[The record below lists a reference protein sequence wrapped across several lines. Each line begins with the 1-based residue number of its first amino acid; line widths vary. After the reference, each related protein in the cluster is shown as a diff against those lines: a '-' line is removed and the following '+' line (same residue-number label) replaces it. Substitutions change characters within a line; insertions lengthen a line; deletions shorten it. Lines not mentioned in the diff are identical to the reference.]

1 MGAREK
7 IKLKTDL
14 KAAMRL
20 VSCLLFRYFCSMN
33 HEEIKRYFE
42 NNPPPK
48 EVRLTE
54 WANITDTQVFLR
66 SCYSTIRNFN
76 GPIDRCP
83 AWWHL
88 RDFYLLIKKTP
99 QQQSTASEQ
108 HASADEAVQNEETK
122 EEEEEKQVKTETAE
136 T

>member
-1 MGAREK
+1 
-7 IKLKTDL
+7 
-14 KAAMRL
+14 
-20 VSCLLFRYFCSMN
+20 MN

-54 WANITDTQVFLR
+54 WANITDTQVFLK

-76 GPIDRCP
+76 GPIDRCS

-88 RDFYLLIKKTP
+88 RDFYILMKKTSS
-99 QQQSTASEQ
+99 QLSASSQENDTAAD
-108 HASADEAVQNEETK
+108 ASVK
-122 EEEEEKQVKTETAE
+122 EESSQDEKIKEDPDLE
-136 T
+136 

>member
-1 MGAREK
+1 
-7 IKLKTDL
+7 
-14 KAAMRL
+14 
-20 VSCLLFRYFCSMN
+20 MN

-54 WANITDTQVFLR
+54 WANITDTQVFLK

-76 GPIDRCP
+76 GPVDRCP

-88 RDFYLLIKKTP
+88 RDFYILMKKTAAAQAPASGTAAEDIP
-99 QQQSTASEQ
+99 QASSDQ
-108 HASADEAVQNEETK
+108 AVSK
-122 EEEEEKQVKTETAE
+122 EDEEEKAV
-136 T
+136 

>member
-1 MGAREK
+1 
-7 IKLKTDL
+7 
-14 KAAMRL
+14 
-20 VSCLLFRYFCSMN
+20 MN

-88 RDFYLLIKKTP
+88 RDFYLLIKRTAA
-99 QQQSTASEQ
+99 QQTAPSEQ
-108 HASADEAVQNEETK
+108 SLEGEEAVSGEDNA
-122 EEEEEKQVKTETAE
+122 EEKIEA
-136 T
+136 

>member
-1 MGAREK
+1 
-7 IKLKTDL
+7 
-14 KAAMRL
+14 
-20 VSCLLFRYFCSMN
+20 MN
-33 HEEIKRYFE
+33 HEEIKRHFE

-54 WANITDTQVFLR
+54 WANITDTQVFLN

-88 RDFYLLIKKTP
+88 RDFYILMKKTAGQP
-99 QQQSTASEQ
+99 TGEEPASE
-108 HASADEAVQNEETK
+108 
-122 EEEEEKQVKTETAE
+122 
-136 T
+136 

>member
-1 MGAREK
+1 
-7 IKLKTDL
+7 
-14 KAAMRL
+14 
-20 VSCLLFRYFCSMN
+20 MN

-88 RDFYLLIKKTP
+88 RDLYLLIKRTAAP
-99 QQQSTASEQ
+99 QTIPAGQTL
-108 HASADEAVQNEETK
+108 ADEETISEEDTM
-122 EEEEEKQVKTETAE
+122 EEEINT
-136 T
+136 

>member
-1 MGAREK
+1 
-7 IKLKTDL
+7 
-14 KAAMRL
+14 
-20 VSCLLFRYFCSMN
+20 MN
-33 HEEIKRYFE
+33 HEEIKRHFE

-88 RDFYLLIKKTP
+88 RDFYTLMKKNSQKESGTS
-99 QQQSTASEQ
+99 QEIN
-108 HASADEAVQNEETK
+108 DAVNETSYP
-122 EEEEEKQVKTETAE
+122 EEEVKEGPAQE
-136 T
+136 

>member
-1 MGAREK
+1 
-7 IKLKTDL
+7 
-14 KAAMRL
+14 
-20 VSCLLFRYFCSMN
+20 MN

-42 NNPPPK
+42 SNPPPT

-76 GPIDRCP
+76 GPVDRCP

-88 RDFYLLIKKTP
+88 RDFYILMKKTAALQAP
-99 QQQSTASEQ
+99 AR
-108 HASADEAVQNEETK
+108 EAAAENIQEDVSDQALS
-122 EEEEEKQVKTETAE
+122 EEEAAL
-136 T
+136 

>member
-1 MGAREK
+1 
-7 IKLKTDL
+7 
-14 KAAMRL
+14 
-20 VSCLLFRYFCSMN
+20 MN

-76 GPIDRCP
+76 GPVDRCP

-88 RDFYLLIKKTP
+88 RDFYILMKKTS
-99 QQQSTASEQ
+99 QQTPLDEQNMEQTAAEQ
-108 HASADEAVQNEETK
+108 A
-122 EEEEEKQVKTETAE
+122 TAE
-136 T
+136 TIADASPNETVTETQAESTE